1 MSLSKGI
8 GIIFVSRG
16 FFIGWNY
23 CLCEQSTCVNER
35 IFLQIKSVETIT
47 SNTPELRKLTS
58 NTKPDSQRYWKQ
70 KHKVSVNIDIY
81 ICIYIHVFAFIWIWY
96 LIKNASESS
105 AQITSTEVKPEIC
118 LNNCILSISEQAVW
132 FQQNS

>member
-1 MSLSKGI
+1 MKEIQRLFKARGNAWLLLIDEFIDTCTCSYIWYVSLSKGI
-8 GIIFVSRG
+8 GIIFVLRG

-23 CLCEQSTCVNER
+23 CLCEQSTCANER

-96 LIKNASESS
+96 LIKNA
-105 AQITSTEVKPEIC
+105 
-118 LNNCILSISEQAVW
+118 
-132 FQQNS
+132 